1 MGINNQQHVADVVD
15 SQHVIEEDAAQ
26 PVIDEAVADQ
36 NNIGMEV
43 EVESDEAAPFAVR
56 LPLISPVKSPRKR
69 KRNVHLKKVHRDQ
82 KRRNEGREYKTKNGK
97 LVESRTIGEMCNCPL
112 KCKEKVSDAQ
122 KLTLFNSFW
131 DMSDFNLQNSYL
143 FGCVELVPVKRRMSM
158 ILTLLEENTPS
169 CLRLSWMGSL

>member
-1 MGINNQQHVADVVD
+1 M
-15 SQHVIEEDAAQ
+15 
-26 PVIDEAVADQ
+26 ADQ

-43 EVESDEAAPFAVR
+43 KVESDEAEEGSAPFAVR

-112 KCKEKVSDAQ
+112 KCKEKVSGAQ

-143 FGCVELVPVKRRMSM
+143 FGCAELVGVTAM

>member
-1 MGINNQQHVADVVD
+1 M
-15 SQHVIEEDAAQ
+15 
-26 PVIDEAVADQ
+26 ADQ

-56 LPLISPVKSPRKR
+56 LPLIPPVKSPRKR

-112 KCKEKVSDAQ
+112 KCKEKVSPHF
-122 KLTLFNSFW
+122 LI
-131 DMSDFNLQNSYL
+131 L
-143 FGCVELVPVKRRMSM
+143 FGTCLISIFK
-158 ILTLLEENTPS
+158 TLIFLAV
-169 CLRLSWMGSL
+169 